1 MAVHIAWREGLFI
14 RPQHFQQ
21 EGSALD
27 REMRL
32 RTLVSGSNKWGLF
45 SLEIDDQFLGMGKVS
60 IASVSG
66 IMPDGTIFDSK
77 DFVHRLT
84 IDIDKDDS
92 GKALYLAL
100 PLAYENE
107 DNIYFEE
114 QDPLPTRYAAKVHK
128 DVPNTN
134 AGEESLA
141 DITFSHLNFS
151 LQKEGSLL
159 EGYSTLQIARI
170 GSISATNTV
179 SIDESFIPTYLH
191 LNASEQWMSRLQ
203 DLLGMLRY
211 RAEKIAEKLTGGNLQ
226 STELGDYLI
235 LQLLNRSESRLHYF
249 LTQDHHHPGDLHVEL
264 SAIAGELAVFLRQEK
279 RLASPF
285 TYRHETQ
292 NTSLDEVFGE
302 LKKLLSQVL
311 ESKSLQIPLQAHKY
325 GVHIASTPDKS
336 LFVRSVLILTVS
348 SNVDGERLKKLLL
361 DNLKIGTV
369 EEISNLVNHHL
380 PGFKIEPLTSA
391 PREIPFRVDQRYF
404 KIHLT
409 GEDKKKLRRSS
420 GMALHYPE
428 TENVQMEFA
437 LWSIK
442 EQVG

>member
-1 MAVHIAWREGLFI
+1 MAAHIAWREGLFI

-21 EGSALD
+21 EGNSLD
-27 REMRL
+27 GEMRL
-32 RTLVSGSNKWGLF
+32 RTLMSGPNQWGLF
-45 SLEIDDQFLGMGKVS
+45 GLDIDDQFLSMGKVS
-60 IASVSG
+60 ISSVSG
-66 IMPDGTIFDSK
+66 IMPDGTLFDSK
-77 DFVHRLT
+77 DFVQRLT
-84 IDIDKDDS
+84 IDIDIDDS

-100 PLAYENE
+100 PLAYENK

-114 QDPLPTRYAAKVHK
+114 QEPLPTRYVAKVHK

-134 AGEESLA
+134 TGEESLA
-141 DITFSHLNFS
+141 DITFAHLNFS
-151 LQKEGSLL
+151 LQKEGSSL
-159 EGYSTLQIARI
+159 EGYSAIQIARI
-170 GSISATNTV
+170 GSISATKIV

-191 LNASEQWMSRLQ
+191 LNASEQWMTRLQ

-211 RAEKIAEKLTGGNLQ
+211 RAEKIAEKLSGGNLQ

-235 LQLLNRSESRLHYF
+235 LQLLNRSENRLHYF
-249 LTQDHHHPGDLHVEL
+249 LTQDYHHLGDLHAEL
-264 SAIAGELAVFLRQEK
+264 SSIAGELAVFLRKEK
-279 RLASPF
+279 RLASPL

-302 LKKLLSQVL
+302 LKNLLSQVL
-311 ESKSLQIPLQAHKY
+311 ESKSIQIPLQAHKY
-325 GVHIASTPDKS
+325 GVHIASTSDKN
-336 LFVRSVLILTVS
+336 LFVLSTLILTVS
-348 SNVDGERLKKLLL
+348 SNIDGERLKKLLL
-361 DNLKIGTV
+361 DNLKLGTI

-409 GEDKKKLRRSS
+409 GEDKKKLLRSS

-428 TENVQMEFA
+428 TENMQIEFA